1 MWGAPHGPGPPAGIF
16 GKGANGLG
24 LRLGE
29 GTRYGWGR
37 VWVGGFGMDAGEIEA
52 LFTRGDGQYL
62 FARWG
67 RPIVPVVFGVEDATL
82 GVVKGAFE
90 AVVALA
96 GHEMAET
103 DPELGANL
111 MVFFVRDWDELRGV
125 PKLDRL
131 IPDLLPLLDRLKAA
145 DANQYRIFRFDGVG
159 AIKAAF
165 VFIRMDSHMSGVPA
179 ETLALSQAVQ
189 TIVLWSDVAFQ
200 GASPLAL
207 IGGLAVLRPEI
218 AGVIRAGYD
227 KALPPVAQQKSHAL
241 RLAARVGRLV

>member
-1 MWGAPHGPGPPAGIF
+1 MVLAGEW
-16 GKGANGLG
+16 
-24 LRLGE
+24 R
-29 GTRYGWGR
+29 
-37 VWVGGFGMDAGEIEA
+37 MDAGEIER
-52 LFTRGDGQYL
+52 LFTRGDGSYL

-96 GHEMAET
+96 GHSMAET

-131 IPDLLPLLDRLKAA
+131 IPDLMPLLDRLEAA
-145 DANQYRIFRFDGVG
+145 DANQYRIFRFDPAG

-165 VFIRMDSHMSGVPA
+165 VFIRMDAHMAAVPA
-179 ETLALSQAVQ
+179 ETVALSQAVQ
-189 TIVLWSDVAFQ
+189 TIVLWSDLAFQ
-200 GASPLAL
+200 GISPLA
-207 IGGLAVLRPEI
+207 IVSGAAVLRPEI
-218 AGVIRAGYD
+218 AGVIRAGYNRM
-227 KALPPVAQQKSHAL
+227 LPGVSTEPSHAL
-241 RLAARVGRLV
+241 RLSARVGRLV